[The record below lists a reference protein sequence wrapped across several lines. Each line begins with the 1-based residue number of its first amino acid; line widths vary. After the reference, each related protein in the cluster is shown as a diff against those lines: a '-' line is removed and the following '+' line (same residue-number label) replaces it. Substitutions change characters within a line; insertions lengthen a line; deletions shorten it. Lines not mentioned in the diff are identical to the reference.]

1 MRTVHEVSA
10 LTGVSIRTL
19 HHYDAIDL
27 LKPSKVTDAG
37 YRLYNDAALSRLQII
52 LMFREL
58 QFPLKEIKAILDS
71 PEFDINEALSQQI
84 TLLKLQQKHIE
95 GLISLARSIQ
105 EKGVNEMGFHAFE
118 KTELEQFAEEV
129 KKRWGTTQAYQEYEQ
144 KNAGKTD
151 SEQTA
156 AAKQIMQVFTEF
168 GTMRSL
174 PPSDSVV
181 QEKVAALQS
190 FITENYYHCT
200 NDILNGLA
208 QMYTEDKRFKD
219 NIDNAGGD
227 GTAAFVQQA
236 IQIYCGA

>member
-27 LKPSKVTDAG
+27 LKPSEVTDAG

-71 PEFDINEALSQQI
+71 PEFNINEALSQQI

-129 KKRWGTTQAYQEYEQ
+129 KKRWGTTEAYREYEQ
-144 KNAGKTD
+144 KKNSKTD

-156 AAKQIMQVFTEF
+156 AAEQIMQIFTEF

-174 PPSDSVV
+174 PPTDSAV

-200 NDILNGLA
+200 NKILSGLG

-219 NIDNAGGD
+219 NIDKAGGD

-236 IQIYCGA
+236 IQIYCGT

>member
-144 KNAGKTD
+144 KSAGKTR
-151 SEQTA
+151 
-156 AAKQIMQVFTEF
+156 K
-168 GTMRSL
+168 
-174 PPSDSVV
+174 
-181 QEKVAALQS
+181 
-190 FITENYYHCT
+190 
-200 NDILNGLA
+200 
-208 QMYTEDKRFKD
+208 
-219 NIDNAGGD
+219 
-227 GTAAFVQQA
+227 
-236 IQIYCGA
+236 